1 MATDFNNSF
10 GDNTPPPKLYQRPKF
25 AREVPIPSL
34 GGILHFASCSSQQ
47 SVGDPVRRP
56 PGNGPRNQRSLLDY
70 SRARRCIHPLAGG
83 VAGEANV
90 LKQACLVTEEKPQ
103 LVGLAEKWA
112 RKTLDYLSSTD
123 ASYAARFNG
132 SSGDTY
138 SRNNVPQINQNV
150 WNFLNLRSQTLMK
163 ILEELHD

>member
-34 GGILHFASCSSQQ
+34 GGILHFASCSSRQ

-83 VAGEANV
+83 VAGEEPRGWRPRAGPCRRGTARRAR
-90 LKQACLVTEEKPQ
+90 ACLP
-103 LVGLAEKWA
+103 
-112 RKTLDYLSSTD
+112 
-123 ASYAARFNG
+123 RFA
-132 SSGDTY
+132 
-138 SRNNVPQINQNV
+138 RNN
-150 WNFLNLRSQTLMK
+150 RQTHFFQPSIGQRLASA
-163 ILEELHD
+163 